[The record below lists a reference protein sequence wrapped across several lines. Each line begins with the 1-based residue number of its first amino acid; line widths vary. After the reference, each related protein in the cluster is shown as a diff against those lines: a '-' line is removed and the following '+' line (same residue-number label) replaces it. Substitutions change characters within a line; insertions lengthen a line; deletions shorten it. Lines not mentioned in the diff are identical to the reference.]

1 MARGGKLAAFWAEI
15 NSGGAH
21 SPRLE
26 IWLGSVI
33 AGLFFVVF
41 LGWAALAPLDAAAI
55 AEGVVSVA
63 GNRQAVQP
71 RNGGVVTELNVD
83 EGQTVKRDQVLLRLA
98 RPIPMRWSVV
108 WRGR

>member
-1 MARGGKLAAFWAEI
+1 MAKRGEMSALWADI

-26 IWLGSVI
+26 IWLGSAI

-41 LGWAALAPLDAAAI
+41 LGWAAFAPLDAAAI
-55 AEGVVSVA
+55 TEGVVSVA

-83 EGQTVKRDQVLLRLA
+83 EGQTVKRDEVLLKIGTPDTDAVERSLA
-98 RPIPMRWSVV
+98 S
-108 WRGR
+108 